1 MRPLRALL
9 TQVLLLLPV
18 TLPAQEISLP
28 APVKRTVAAACF
40 EIVIRR
46 PDEAKDPLTYEKELP
61 WDLVPFNIRNDKYFS
76 VGTAFAISNHELV
89 TAHHVLAGLLT
100 SMGYQTC
107 YIRDAE
113 QRVYEVDQILAL
125 DEQRDAVRFSVKGR
139 TFDQWLPLSPSIK
152 TNDAVFTVGNA
163 YGEGVVIRPGEVI
176 GTIPEPL
183 KGAWNLLKS
192 SANVNPGNSGGPLVD
207 SEGRVVGVVLSK
219 KDNICYS
226 LPTEELQ
233 RMKPQLAVFHNKT
246 TFSFSLIPE
255 KTKALD
261 RAFDLPLPMSIAS
274 LRQRYAEHYAAFYTE
289 AMDGLFQGL
298 GDAGFPGGSSSESA
312 IHDIPT
318 SVQPEVIFQNET
330 TKNWAFSGLDYKMA
344 QLPKNG
350 RLHYANANGIYFF
363 KLQRPDDIPLKTL
376 AGDPR
381 LAMDFL
387 LKGAAVKRT
396 VGGEEVRVT
405 SFGAPYLTTPHTD
418 RFGRPWQKSLWYTP
432 YDDGV
437 VMSFATV
444 IPSGLVMVVKF
455 LDSGQLADWTYDLPK
470 VLDYTYVP
478 YSGKVSQWVDLLGL
492 KDRLPGTLQTVHL
505 DFQENKSLKLD
516 ALWAHL
522 DLEASSAQLSPGSY
536 LGLFMGFSHQG
547 KEVVWD
553 LRRVTFDDEEDD
565 NYFVVLKH
573 TQPAPSLPEGAQKGW
588 KDVARQRHP
597 YTESTF
603 EEKGSTR
610 IAGLLPGFLAKGT
623 STQEQD
629 ALFTLY
635 LVRVGKVAEADMQA
649 RLKKLVAAITPPL
662 KTAAAGPSL
671 NPAKGKP

>member
-1 MRPLRALL
+1 MRPFRALL
-9 TQVLLLLPV
+9 TLLFLLLPV
-18 TLPAQEISLP
+18 TLPAQEVSL
-28 APVKRTVAAACF
+28 ATPVKRTVAAACF

-46 PDEAKDPLTYEKELP
+46 PDEAKDPLTYEKDLP
-61 WDLVPFNIRNDKYFS
+61 WDLVPFNVRNDKYFS
-76 VGTAFAISNHELV
+76 IGTAFAISNHELV
-89 TAHHVLAGLLT
+89 TAHHVLAGLIT

-139 TFDQWLPLSPSIK
+139 TFDQWLPLSQAVK

-183 KGAWNLLKS
+183 NGAWNLLKS
-192 SANVNPGNSGGPLVD
+192 SASVNPGNSGGPLVD
-207 SEGRVVGVVLSK
+207 PEGRVVGIVLSK

-233 RMKPQLAVFHNKT
+233 RMKPRLAVFHNKT

-261 RAFDLPLPMSIAS
+261 RAFDLPLPGSLAE
-274 LRQRYAEHYAAFYTE
+274 LRQAYAKKYAAFYTE
-289 AMDGLFQGL
+289 AMDGLFQSL
-298 GDAGFPGGSSSESA
+298 GEECFPAGDSSEEA

-318 SVQPEVIFQNET
+318 SVMPEVIFQDDT
-330 TKNWAFSGLDYKMA
+330 TKRWAFSGLDYKNA
-344 QLPKNG
+344 QLEKNG
-350 RLHYANANGIYFF
+350 RLHHANAKGIYFF
-363 KLQRPDDIPLKTL
+363 KLQRPDDVPLKTL

-381 LAMDFL
+381 LAMDLL
-387 LKGAAVKRT
+387 LKGATVKRQ
-396 VGGEEVRVT
+396 VGGQEIRVT
-405 SFGAPYLTTPHTD
+405 SFGAPYQTTPHTD
-418 RFGRPWQKSLWYTP
+418 RFGRRWQKSLWYTP
-432 YDDGV
+432 YDDGI
-437 VMSFATV
+437 VMSYATV

-455 LDSGQLADWTYDLPK
+455 LDSGQLADWTYDLSK

-492 KDRLPGTLQTVHL
+492 KDRLPDTLQNVRL

-516 ALWAHL
+516 ALWAHVNL
-522 DLEASSAQLSPGSY
+522 DDSSAQLSPGSY
-536 LGLFMGFSHQG
+536 LGLFMGFSHKG
-547 KEVVWD
+547 REVVWD

-573 TQPAPSLPEGAQKGW
+573 TQPTPGLPEGAQKGW
-588 KDVARQRHP
+588 KEVARQRHP
-597 YTESTF
+597 YTESAF

-610 IAGLLPGFLAKGT
+610 IAGLLSGFLAKGVPP
-623 STQEQD
+623 QEQE

-635 LVRVGKVAEADMQA
+635 LVRVGKVAEGDIQK
-649 RLKKLVAAITPPL
+649 RLTRLMAAITPSERQ
-662 KTAAAGPSL
+662 AAAGPTLSL
-671 NPAKGKP
+671 AKGKP